1 MSLTDSFLPCRQWH
15 YNANDLFCEQVKLA
29 DLARDFGTPLY
40 VYSKEVITDAYK
52 AYTRALANHPH
63 LICYAVK
70 ANSNI
75 AILQL
80 LANLGCGF
88 DIVSGGE
95 LVRVL
100 HAGGDAKKITFS
112 GVAKTEPEIE
122 LALKVG
128 IKCFNVESIPELSRI
143 ETVARRIGLIAPISV
158 RVNPDVDAH
167 THPYISTG
175 LKNNKFGVDYAQCV
189 TLYRYAHQSQWLRV
203 QGIDSHIGSQLTDMA
218 PYLDACDK
226 ILDLVCELHDEGIEL
241 EHIDFGGGVG
251 VRYRDEN
258 TINIPELA
266 HQLRCKML
274 NRNLGHLCMIFEP
287 GRSMI
292 ANAGVLL
299 TTVQYIKRTPVKN
312 FLIVDAGMTE
322 MIRPALYEAWMP
334 ILPIK
339 KLPEINECCYDI
351 VGPVCESSD
360 WLGKER
366 TLKTAPGQCLAIAV
380 AGAYGM
386 SMSSNYNSRAQIA
399 EILVDGNKHFVIRR
413 RQNIEDTWQQERL
426 L

>member
-1 MSLTDSFLPCRQWH
+1 MQEFYLPGPQWH
-15 YNANDLFCEQVKLA
+15 FHNNELYCEDVKLA

-40 VYSKEVITDAYK
+40 VYSKACIQEAYS
-52 AYTRALANHPH
+52 AYTRALEHFPH

-80 LANLGCGF
+80 LAKLGCGF

-95 LVRVL
+95 LMRVL
-100 HAGGDAKKITFS
+100 HAGGDPRKVTFS
-112 GVAKTEPEIE
+112 GVAKTEAEIE
-122 LALKVG
+122 LALKIG

-143 ETVARRIGLIAPISV
+143 ETVAARINCVAPISV

-175 LKNNKFGVDYAQCV
+175 LKNNKFGVDYEQCIA
-189 TLYRYAHQSQWLRV
+189 LYRYAEQSKHLRIE
-203 QGIDSHIGSQLTDMA
+203 GIDSHIGSQLTDIS

-226 ILDLVCELHDEGIEL
+226 ILDLVTQLQDDGITL
-241 EHIDFGGGVG
+241 QHVDFGGGIG
-251 VRYRDEN
+251 VRYRDE
-258 TINIPELA
+258 TLIDITELTW
-266 HQLRCKML
+266 HLRQKL
-274 NRNLGHLCMIFEP
+274 LERNLDHLTMIFEP
-287 GRSMI
+287 GRSMV

-299 TTVQYIKRTPVKN
+299 TTVQYIKRTPIKN
-312 FLIVDAGMTE
+312 FLIVDAAMSE
-322 MIRPALYEAWMP
+322 MIRPALYDAWMP
-334 ILPIK
+334 IIPIK
-339 KLPEINECCYDI
+339 VQDHLNELTYDI

-366 TLKTAPGQCLAIAV
+366 TLKTEPGQCLAMTV

-386 SMSSNYNSRAQIA
+386 SMASNYNSRPLVA
-399 EILVDGNKHFVIRR
+399 EVLVDRDHVHLIRH
-413 RQNIEDTWQQERL
+413 RQNIEDTWQQERML
-426 L
+426 